1 MTGPQV
7 AGLDHL
13 VLHVSDG
20 AAASTFYRD
29 VLGARVE
36 ELPYGRLR
44 FRIGEAVLN
53 VHQPASTPHPRA
65 ARPGGPG
72 SGDLCFAFA
81 GTAEQALAHLAAHG
95 VEAIEGPVER
105 DGARGVGLS
114 VYFRDP
120 DGTLLELISYG

>member
-1 MTGPQV
+1 VTDSRV

-20 AAASTFYRD
+20 AAASAFYRD
-29 VLGARVE
+29 VLGAHVE

-44 FRIGEAVLN
+44 FRISDAVLN
-53 VHQPASTPHPRA
+53 VHQPGSTPHPRA

-81 GTAEQALAHLAAHG
+81 GSAEEALAHLAARG

-105 DGARGVGLS
+105 DGARGIGRS

-120 DGTLLELISYG
+120 DGTLLELISYD

>member
-1 MTGPQV
+1 MTAPAI

-20 AAASTFYRD
+20 AAASAFYRD

-95 VEAIEGPVER
+95 VEPIAGPVDR
-105 DGARGVGLS
+105 DGARGVGRS

-120 DGTLLELISYG
+120 DGTLLELISYA

>member
-1 MTGPQV
+1 VTGSPI

-13 VLHVSDG
+13 VLHVADG
-20 AAASTFYRD
+20 AAASAFYRD

-44 FRIGEAVLN
+44 FRIGDAVLN
-53 VHQPASTPHPRA
+53 VHQPTSTPQPRA

-72 SGDLCFAFA
+72 SGDLCFAYA
-81 GTAEQALAHLAAHG
+81 GTAEEALAHLAAHG
-95 VEAIEGPVER
+95 VAAIEGPVER
-105 DGARGVGLS
+105 DGARGLGRS